1 MSEQIKVRVVDVANE
16 TLNLDEAMDFV
27 TDDEFG
33 GYDIFVG
40 KIRAHSHGREV
51 VGITYDVFDELAL
64 NNFKATADK
73 IVSEF
78 GPLVKI
84 YMAHAKGRLGI
95 GGTAVIIAVGTKHR
109 DEAFRACRQGIE
121 AVKHESP
128 IWKQEH
134 YVDGDSEWSE
144 GCSLCH

>member
-1 MSEQIKVRVVDVANE
+1 MANSMQLRVVDAGTE
-16 TLNLDEAMDFV
+16 PLSLGDAMDFV
-27 TDDEFG
+27 SDKEFG
-33 GYDIFVG
+33 GYDVFIG
-40 KIRAHSHGREV
+40 KIRAHNHGREV

-64 NNFKATADK
+64 NQFKATAEQ

-78 GPLVKI
+78 GPLIKI
-84 YMAHAKGRLGI
+84 HIAHAKGRLDI
-95 GGTAVIIAVGTKHR
+95 GGTAVIIAVGTVHR
-109 DEAFRACRQGIE
+109 DEAFRACRQAIE

>member
-1 MSEQIKVRVVDVANE
+1 MTENIKVQVIDVAHG
-16 TLNLDEAMDFV
+16 TLSLTDAMDFV

-40 KIRAHSHGREV
+40 KIRAHNHGREV

-64 NNFKATADK
+64 NNFRATAEK
-73 IVSEF
+73 IVREF
-78 GPLVKI
+78 GPLVKVYI
-84 YMAHAKGRLGI
+84 AHAKGRLDI
-95 GGTAVIIAVGTKHR
+95 GGTAVIVAVGTKHR